1 MAMRNDEFH
10 DLMERVRQG
19 SEEAVQEF
27 LDAYGHHVYRAVRRR
42 LNRRLRAK
50 FDSQDFVQE
59 VWASFFTN
67 LSTISTFDRP
77 EAVVGF
83 LIRVATNKVI
93 DECRRRLTTQ
103 KYNVSIEF
111 SLDGSGEWAKRTA
124 TTTDPTPSGV
134 AVAHEQWHRLIDPQ
148 PSRYRRILELRV
160 TGQTYEKIA
169 KEVGVSEK
177 TVRRV
182 IRRLSQR
189 LET

>member
-1 MAMRNDEFH
+1 MTMRNDEFQN
-10 DLMERVRQG
+10 LMQRVRQG

-27 LDAYGHHVYRAVRRR
+27 LDVYGHHVYRAVRRR
-42 LNRRLRAK
+42 LNRKLRSK
-50 FDSQDFVQE
+50 FDSQDFVQM
-59 VWASFFTN
+59 VWASFFEN

-93 DECRRRLTTQ
+93 DECRRRLTM
-103 KYNVSIEF
+103 KYNVNHEF
-111 SLDGSGEWAKRTA
+111 SLDGSAEWVKRA
-124 TTTDPTPSGV
+124 AATTDPTPSGI
-134 AVAHEQWHRLIDPQ
+134 AVANEQWHRLIDGQ
-148 PSRYRRILELRV
+148 PSRYRRILELRFA
-160 TGQTYEKIA
+160 GETYENIA
-169 KEVGVSEK
+169 EEVNVSEK